1 MTWKEQQELK
11 RIKASERWLWQPRFY
26 GTDTELVVFPGPYNV
41 GIANL
46 GYQFLLSRLLQLNK
60 SFDRFFIDPRL
71 PSTTSLDT
79 ERTLLNYGRWDVT
92 LPFEEN
98 LLELIKLLM
107 KLDIPLEASVRD
119 YPVLNAGGAMA
130 LINPELVSFIADE
143 VFVGEADEEWPEKR
157 NRAEHKVAKN
167 FGVHSVVTSSQSVFR
182 DTMLVEVARGCM
194 WSCKFCFY
202 RQAYGAIRFVPKER
216 VLNTMATLKEQGFG
230 KVGFVAANVSD
241 VPWFKGILN
250 YGKDLG
256 MRVSVSSL
264 AVETLSQ
271 EVIGLLRTLG
281 VQQLTLA
288 VEHGDE
294 KVRKQLGKPFS
305 DEDLINTL
313 KAAEAL
319 GYRGVKLYFING
331 ITPNWRF
338 NAESANKLLND
349 IRKAVKMSIKVSA
362 SVFVPKPGT
371 AMKDEAFPS
380 EQLVDMERKMLL
392 SNSAGISFAFEP
404 YWEAQKEFVMSRLS
418 PEDLPTFV
426 SILNEKGERKA
437 IQFFSEKYSN

>member
-1 MTWKEQQELK
+1 
-11 RIKASERWLWQPRFY
+11 
-26 GTDTELVVFPGPYNV
+26 
-41 GIANL
+41 
-46 GYQFLLSRLLQLNK
+46 
-60 SFDRFFIDPRL
+60 
-71 PSTTSLDT
+71 
-79 ERTLLNYGRWDVT
+79 
-92 LPFEEN
+92 
-98 LLELIKLLM
+98 M
-107 KLDIPLEASVRD
+107 KLDIPLEASARD

-157 NRAEHKVAKN
+157 NRAERKVAKN

-182 DTMLVEVARGCM
+182 DTMLIEIARGCM

-216 VLNTMATLKEQGFG
+216 VLNTMATLKEQGFE

-241 VPWFKGILN
+241 VPWLKDILN

-271 EVIGLLRTLG
+271 EVMRLLRTLG

-331 ITPNWRF
+331 ITPDWRF
-338 NAESANKLLND
+338 NAESASKLLND

-371 AMKDEAFPS
+371 AMRMRRFH
-380 EQLVDMERKMLL
+380 Q
-392 SNSAGISFAFEP
+392 NS
-404 YWEAQKEFVMSRLS
+404 
-418 PEDLPTFV
+418 
-426 SILNEKGERKA
+426 
-437 IQFFSEKYSN
+437 